1 MKVGGY
7 PRESPE
13 CLLFPTAAEAVGGC
27 RVPGCPAD
35 ECSFPVV
42 PMTGQWA
49 AGIMEPHP
57 LPLPTHGKV
66 YLKS

>member
-13 CLLFPTAAEAVGGC
+13 SPFPTAAEEAVGGC

-35 ECSFPVV
+35 ECSFP
-42 PMTGQWA
+42 
-49 AGIMEPHP
+49 
-57 LPLPTHGKV
+57 
-66 YLKS
+66 